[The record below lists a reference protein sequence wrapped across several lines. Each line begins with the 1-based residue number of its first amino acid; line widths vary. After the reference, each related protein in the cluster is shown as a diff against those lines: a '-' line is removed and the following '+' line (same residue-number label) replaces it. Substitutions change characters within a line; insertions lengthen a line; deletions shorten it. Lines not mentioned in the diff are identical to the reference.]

1 MPDNCTIDTTATEIA
16 TCTCCICN
24 DTFPENECF
33 NLDGD
38 ALCPDCYDE
47 DTTTCSRCNH
57 RIYRDDNS
65 GDNDTTL
72 CENCYDSYYH
82 HCHRCNRLIS
92 NDDTYY
98 LDDDEDG
105 DDPYCYEC
113 HNERVSG
120 MAIKEYDYRP
130 EPIFHGSA
138 PRYFGVELEIDEGGE
153 SNDKAES
160 ILSVANSNDENI
172 YIKHDGSLRDGFE
185 IVTHP
190 MSLNYHIDEMPWRE
204 VLQKAIA
211 LHYQSHRTGT
221 CGLHIHVSRKA
232 FGELVSQQE
241 AVIARILYFFEAHW
255 NELLRFSRR
264 TEDQLN
270 RWAARYGYKDRPMD
284 ILDHAKKGYGN
295 GRYSCIN
302 LQNHET
308 IEFRIFR
315 GTLKYNTVIATLQL
329 VDAICDVAISMFDD
343 EMQAL
348 SWTSF
353 VARCNKPE
361 LVQYLKERRL
371 YINEPIETEEDI

>member
-1 MPDNCTIDTTATEIA
+1 MPDNCTTTEAVTV
-16 TCTCCICN
+16 TCCICN
-24 DTFPENECF
+24 DTFPENEGF

-47 DTTTCSRCNH
+47 ETTECSCCHR
-57 RIYRDDNS
+57 RIYNDENS
-65 GDNDTTL
+65 GNDDTSL
-72 CENCYDSYYH
+72 CENCYDSHYH

-130 EPIFHGSA
+130 EPVFHGSA
-138 PRYFGVELEIDEGGE
+138 PRYFGVELEVDEGGE

-160 ILSVANSNDENI
+160 ILSVANSYDENI

-211 LHYQSHRTGT
+211 P
-221 CGLHIHVSRKA
+221 
-232 FGELVSQQE
+232 
-241 AVIARILYFFEAHW
+241 
-255 NELLRFSRR
+255 
-264 TEDQLN
+264 TEI
-270 RWAARYGYKDRPMD
+270 K
-284 ILDHAKKGYGN
+284 
-295 GRYSCIN
+295 
-302 LQNHET
+302 
-308 IEFRIFR
+308 
-315 GTLKYNTVIATLQL
+315 
-329 VDAICDVAISMFDD
+329 
-343 EMQAL
+343 
-348 SWTSF
+348 
-353 VARCNKPE
+353 
-361 LVQYLKERRL
+361 
-371 YINEPIETEEDI
+371 